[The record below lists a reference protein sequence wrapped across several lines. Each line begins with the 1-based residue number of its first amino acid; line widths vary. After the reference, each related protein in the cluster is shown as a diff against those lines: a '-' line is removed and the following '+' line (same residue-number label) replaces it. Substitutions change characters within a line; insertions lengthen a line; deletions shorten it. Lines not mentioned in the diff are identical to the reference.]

1 MGCCCNIS
9 KAWVI
14 DANIFLQFV
23 EAKLLSHE
31 VCEFSLFLLHYARAF
46 VYSVKLN
53 DRYQCFAYIEVD
65 SLLVKCQ
72 VSVSVLGQFPREFYR
87 C

>member
-1 MGCCCNIS
+1 M
-9 KAWVI
+9 
-14 DANIFLQFV
+14 QFV

-31 VCEFSLFLLHYARAF
+31 VCDFSLFLLHYAY

-65 SLLVKCQ
+65 PLLVKCQ
-72 VSVSVLGQFPREFYR
+72 VSVSVLGQFPRKFYR